1 MASSRSFSL
10 SQSQYNP
17 APLPRFTQQKPIPVD
32 LPSLQN
38 ASRILYDQFTKD
50 AQIIPDL
57 GETLTACTSKLI
69 IWYMHLR
76 ICSGRSSLSFI

>member
-1 MASSRSFSL
+1 MASSRSLSL
-10 SQSQYNP
+10 SQSQYNLP
-17 APLPRFTQQKPIPVD
+17 PLPRYPQQKPVPVD

-57 GETLTACTSKLI
+57 GETLTACTSKSVTWIPASEKL
-69 IWYMHLR
+69 
-76 ICSGRSSLSFI
+76 